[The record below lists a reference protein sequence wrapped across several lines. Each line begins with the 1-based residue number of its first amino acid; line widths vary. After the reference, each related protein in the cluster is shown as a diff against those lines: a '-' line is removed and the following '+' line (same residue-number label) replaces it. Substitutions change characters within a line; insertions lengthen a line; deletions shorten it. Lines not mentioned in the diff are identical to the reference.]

1 MDTLIAAGRQSSNS
15 MNLARSITVVTRSGL
30 ALALELASC
39 SPAQL
44 GAAESLNEKDLTES
58 TMMEH
63 CAEMKAQKQK
73 MNDDIKL
80 QSTDLADKMATMNE
94 VPADQK
100 LTLLAAIVTKM
111 AEQKSIMDE
120 RKANMEEQLMTHIM
134 QHLSMNKGT
143 MAKCPMMTAAV
154 AASASA
160 SASATASVTGVTDQ
174 KSPGDHIGNDH
185 NEPRAAERGNP

>member
-80 QSTDLADKMATMNE
+80 QSADLADKIATMNG

-154 AASASA
+154 AVAAS
-160 SASATASVTGVTDQ
+160 ASVTGVTDQ